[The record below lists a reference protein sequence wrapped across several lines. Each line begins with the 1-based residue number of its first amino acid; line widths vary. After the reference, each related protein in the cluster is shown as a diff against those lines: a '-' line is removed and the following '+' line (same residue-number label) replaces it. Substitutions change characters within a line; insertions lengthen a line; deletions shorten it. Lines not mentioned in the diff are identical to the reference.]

1 MRISDWS
8 SDVCSSDLDQEL
20 AAESAPTE
28 FPGRGGCPRFRG
40 DDAKAKASAF
50 RTRVSI
56 KSWIPAFAGMTQRQR
71 RPLLGR
77 AVASLDPFELGAGV
91 VAVDAQVPD
100 VADEARGDH
109 GEIGRRHV

>member
-40 DDAKAKASAF
+40 DDATAKASAF

-71 RPLLGR
+71 RPLFGR
-77 AVASLDPFELGAGV
+77 AVASLDPFDLRSE
-91 VAVDAQVPD
+91 
-100 VADEARGDH
+100 E
-109 GEIGRRHV
+109 RRVGKECVSTFRSRCSPYH